1 MSREERAGSAF
12 SSGTRYMRR
21 KKNGIFFHAEIF
33 PGYARCWKLLVN
45 ANAENEAELKEIEK
59 NIHDKVEEILAKG
72 ITTEE
77 KLNERGQLSA
87 MQRINALVDEGTFC
101 PLNSLFN
108 PNDNKMGSTNI
119 INGLGRV
126 NGKWVYVIASDNKKM
141 AGTWEPGQ
149 AENLVAA
156 PTLPR

>member
-1 MSREERAGSAF
+1 MGYF
-12 SSGTRYMRR
+12 SMPKYFQDMPVVG
-21 KKNGIFFHAEIF
+21 K
-33 PGYARCWKLLVN
+33 PLVN

-72 ITTEE
+72 IT
-77 KLNERGQLSA
+77 NRGKIKRA
-87 MQRINALVDEGTFC
+87 RPAFRHAAYQRSGRRGDLL

-126 NGKWVYVIASDNKKM
+126 NGKWSM
-141 AGTWEPGQ
+141 
-149 AENLVAA
+149 
-156 PTLPR
+156 

>member
-1 MSREERAGSAF
+1 MGYF
-12 SSGTRYMRR
+12 SMPKYFQDMPVVG
-21 KKNGIFFHAEIF
+21 K
-33 PGYARCWKLLVN
+33 PLVN

-126 NGKWVYVIASDNKKM
+126 NGKWAVSYTHLMKM
-141 AGTWEPGQ
+141 ETEIVAPAAGTVASVNVSVGD
-149 AENLVAA
+149 AVDTGAVLV
-156 PTLPR
+156 TLN

>member
-1 MSREERAGSAF
+1 MGYF
-12 SSGTRYMRR
+12 SMPKYFQDMPVVG
-21 KKNGIFFHAEIF
+21 K
-33 PGYARCWKLLVN
+33 PLVN

-119 INGLGRV
+119 ILA
-126 NGKWVYVIASDNKKM
+126 ASEQRIRFS
-141 AGTWEPGQ
+141 AWPGSQ
-149 AENLVAA
+149 VPAIFLLSDAI
-156 PTLPR
+156 T